1 MTSAWIEN
9 GPVSVPSKPV
19 TYTAGVVLAVIAVA
33 GLGLGFKAAMR
44 QPSETVGPGQKVAAD
59 GSIQAQPIVVLPPPV
74 AAPQTQ
80 QAKTPTPTDQAKAD
94 AAARAAAAQ
103 QVQAKPA
110 NPNGDIDDILTSASE
125 KPPAPVKPAADEAPP
140 PPKSDVPF

>member
-19 TYTAGVVLAVIAVA
+19 AYTAGAVLAVIAVA

-44 QPSETVGPGQKVAAD
+44 QPSEVAGPGQRVAAD

-80 QAKTPTPTDQAKAD
+80 QAKTAPTQTDQEKAD

-110 NPNGDIDDILTSASE
+110 NPNADIDD
-125 KPPAPVKPAADEAPP
+125 
-140 PPKSDVPF
+140 